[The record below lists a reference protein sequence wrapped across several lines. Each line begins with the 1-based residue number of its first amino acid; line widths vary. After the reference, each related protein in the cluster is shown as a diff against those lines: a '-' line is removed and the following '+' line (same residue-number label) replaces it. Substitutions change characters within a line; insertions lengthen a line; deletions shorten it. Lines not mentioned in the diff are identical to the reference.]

1 MLCAYTKI
9 LYGSKNGEV
18 AMDWYT
24 KILYNALLNCQE

>member
-9 LYGSKNGEV
+9 LYGYKNGEV
-18 AMDWYT
+18 DWYT